1 MSKPT
6 WMRLKQAKKR
16 IESLTYFNQRYQ
28 DFIKDS
34 GLLSLYDDYCENGN
48 VTNVAVLMQE
58 QREQATIANKMVDA
72 MGVSNKGLYDA
83 ISARDKMINR
93 LLDMVEQPL
102 TKAGNGIS
110 E

>member
-16 IESLTYFNQRYQ
+16 IESLNYFNQRYER
-28 DFIKDS
+28 FIKES
-34 GLLSLYDDYCENGN
+34 GLTSLYDDYCEDGSI
-48 VTNVAVLMQE
+48 TNVPELMQQ
-58 QREQATIANKMVDA
+58 QREQLTMANQMVQG
-72 MGVSNKGLYDA
+72 MGVHSKGLYDA

-93 LLDMVEQPL
+93 LLDMLEQPL
-102 TKAGNGIS
+102 AGN

>member
-6 WMRLKQAKKR
+6 WMRLKEAKKR
-16 IESLTYFNQRYQ
+16 IESLAYFNQRYQ

-34 GLLSLYDDYCENGN
+34 GLLSLYDDYCESGN
-48 VTNVAVLMQE
+48 IINVPELMQQ
-58 QREQATIANKMVDA
+58 QREQATLANQMVDA
-72 MGVSNKGLYDA
+72 MSVGNKGLYDA

-102 TKAGNGIS
+102 TKA